1 MPGSNNDINV
11 LNRSHLFCELA
22 QGRAHPTN
30 FVVNGHQ
37 YSMGYYLADGIYPQ
51 WATLVQTI
59 SNPQGGKK
67 KLFAELQEAYRK
79 DVERA
84 FGVLQSRFAI
94 IRNPARF
101 WYRDD
106 LSYVMKTCVILHNM
120 IIEDERDETFNE
132 EPDEDPPVSMSRMIT
147 PTFRMFLDGYRK
159 IRSSESHHL
168 LRNDLIEH
176 LWAREGELN

>member
-1 MPGSNNDINV
+1 MLSPI
-11 LNRSHLFCELA
+11 F
-22 QGRAHPTN
+22 T
-30 FVVNGHQ
+30 
-37 YSMGYYLADGIYPQ
+37 YSSTAFAG
-51 WATLVQTI
+51 T

-84 FGVLQSRFAI
+84 FGVLQSRFVI

-120 IIEDERDETFNE
+120 IMEDERDETFNE
-132 EPDEDPPVSMSRMIT
+132 EPNEDPLVSMSRMIT
-147 PTFRMFLDGYRK
+147 PPFRMFLDGYRK

-176 LWAREGELN
+176 LWAREG

>member
-1 MPGSNNDINV
+1 
-11 LNRSHLFCELA
+11 
-22 QGRAHPTN
+22 
-30 FVVNGHQ
+30 
-37 YSMGYYLADGIYPQ
+37 MGYYLADGIYPQ

-132 EPDEDPPVSMSRMIT
+132 EPNEDPPVSMSRMIT
-147 PTFRMFLDGYRK
+147 LTFRMFLDGY
-159 IRSSESHHL
+159 
-168 LRNDLIEH
+168 
-176 LWAREGELN
+176 